1 MNANNLMKGVETIWN
16 FVVLKTSFSS
26 LSLLTCETTNVPPL
40 SRQPGIHPTIIS
52 ESFQKAV
59 DKGVEVLTA
68 MSRPVQLSDRETL
81 LNSATTSLCSKVVS
95 EYSSLLAPMS
105 VDAVMRVIDPATA
118 TGVDLNDIKIIKKL
132 G

>member
-1 MNANNLMKGVETIWN
+1 MKACNPNCLDWGRMY
-16 FVVLKTSFSS
+16 TSLDVFSS
-26 LSLLTCETTNVPPL
+26 SLLPNCHMFLRCPWQL
-40 SRQPGIHPTIIS
+40 GIHPTIIS

-105 VDAVMRVIDPATA
+105 VDAVMHVIDPATA
-118 TGVDLNDIKIIKKL
+118 TGVDLNDIKVIKKL

>member
-1 MNANNLMKGVETIWN
+1 ML
-16 FVVLKTSFSS
+16 
-26 LSLLTCETTNVPPL
+26 LLTCEITNVPPL

-118 TGVDLNDIKIIKKL
+118 TGVDLNDIKVIKKL

>member
-1 MNANNLMKGVETIWN
+1 M
-16 FVVLKTSFSS
+16 
-26 LSLLTCETTNVPPL
+26 LLHQQSKVQRRTNVSAL
-40 SRQPGIHPTIIS
+40 SRRSGIHPTTIS

-59 DKGVEVLTA
+59 EKGVEVLTG
-68 MSRPVQLSDRETL
+68 MSRPVLLSDRETL

-95 EYSSLLAPMS
+95 QYSSLLAPMS

-118 TGVDLNDIKIIKKL
+118 TGVDLQDIKIIRKL

>member
-1 MNANNLMKGVETIWN
+1 MRLFVRN
-16 FVVLKTSFSS
+16 FVVLKKNPF
-26 LSLLTCETTNVPPL
+26 LPYCCCEITNILPL

-118 TGVDLNDIKIIKKL
+118 TGVDLNDIKVIKKL

>member
-1 MNANNLMKGVETIWN
+1 MYNVYLEFILSTYILNLVHLLRYIFAEFFICDNVK
-16 FVVLKTSFSS
+16 
-26 LSLLTCETTNVPPL
+26 LS
-40 SRQPGIHPTIIS
+40 GIHPTTIS

-59 DKGVEVLTA
+59 DKGVEVLTS
-68 MSRPVQLSDRETL
+68 MSRPVELSDRETL

-95 EYSSLLAPMS
+95 QYSSLLAPMS

-118 TGVDLNDIKIIKKL
+118 TGVDLQDIKIIKKL

>member
-1 MNANNLMKGVETIWN
+1 MDL
-16 FVVLKTSFSS
+16 FSS
-26 LSLLTCETTNVPPL
+26 PSLLPNCQMFL
-40 SRQPGIHPTIIS
+40 QCIWRLGIHPTIIS

-68 MSRPVQLSDRETL
+68 MSRPVQLGDREAL

-105 VDAVMRVIDPATA
+105 VDAVMHVIDPTTA
-118 TGVDLNDIKIIKKL
+118 TGVDLNDIKVIKKL

>member
-1 MNANNLMKGVETIWN
+1 MFLQCPWQ
-16 FVVLKTSFSS
+16 L
-26 LSLLTCETTNVPPL
+26 
-40 SRQPGIHPTIIS
+40 GIHPTIIS

-105 VDAVMRVIDPATA
+105 VDAVMHVIDPATA
-118 TGVDLNDIKIIKKL
+118 TGVDLNDIKVIKKL

>member
-1 MNANNLMKGVETIWN
+1 MKCCCV
-16 FVVLKTSFSS
+16 TSSWGRCS
-26 LSLLTCETTNVPPL
+26 EITNVDKYRVIRILISVTDVAPDI
-40 SRQPGIHPTIIS
+40 PGIHPTTIS

-59 DKGVEVLTA
+59 DKGVEILTS
-68 MSRPVQLSDRETL
+68 MSQPVELSDRESL

-95 EYSSLLAPMS
+95 QYSSLLAPMS

-118 TGVDLNDIKIIKKL
+118 TGVDLHDIHIVKKL

>member
-1 MNANNLMKGVETIWN
+1 MHAVTNPNQISFTFFCQISN
-16 FVVLKTSFSS
+16 VLAS
-26 LSLLTCETTNVPPL
+26 PP
-40 SRQPGIHPTIIS
+40 QPGIHPTIIS

-68 MSRPVQLSDRETL
+68 MSRPVQLGDRETL

-105 VDAVMRVIDPATA
+105 VDAVMHVIDPATA
-118 TGVDLNDIKIIKKL
+118 TGVDLNDIKVIKKL

>member
-1 MNANNLMKGVETIWN
+1 MSPFNY
-16 FVVLKTSFSS
+16 
-26 LSLLTCETTNVPPL
+26 LSHL
-40 SRQPGIHPTIIS
+40 PGIHPTIIS

-59 DKGVEVLTA
+59 DKGVEVLTG
-68 MSRPVQLSDRETL
+68 MSQPVQLSDRETL

-95 EYSSLLAPMS
+95 QYSNLLAPMS

-118 TGVDLNDIKIIKKL
+118 TGVNLQDIKIIKKL

>member
-1 MNANNLMKGVETIWN
+1 MPVPSCCRRVRKGAGFFCNSCLQN
-16 FVVLKTSFSS
+16 FFWCQISALCLL
-26 LSLLTCETTNVPPL
+26 LSDW
-40 SRQPGIHPTIIS
+40 SGIHPTIIS

-68 MSRPVQLSDRETL
+68 MSRPVELSDRETL

-95 EYSSLLAPMS
+95 QYSSLLAPMS

-118 TGVDLNDIKIIKKL
+118 TSVDLQDIKIIKKL

>member
-1 MNANNLMKGVETIWN
+1 MKDVW
-16 FVVLKTSFSS
+16 KTS
-26 LSLLTCETTNVPPL
+26 LLLLLTCEITNIPPL

-118 TGVDLNDIKIIKKL
+118 TGVDLNDIKVIKKL

>member
-1 MNANNLMKGVETIWN
+1 MFLR
-16 FVVLKTSFSS
+16 
-26 LSLLTCETTNVPPL
+26 CPL
-40 SRQPGIHPTIIS
+40 QLGIHPTIIS

-105 VDAVMRVIDPATA
+105 VDAVMHVIDPATA
-118 TGVDLNDIKIIKKL
+118 TGVDLNDIKVIKKL